1 MPSDSDDIAIRVE
14 DLRIT
19 YQTWVESEPTLVR
32 SMQNLRRRKR
42 STETVN
48 AVQGVSFEVPRG
60 SVLGMV
66 GPNGSGKSTIL
77 RALAGIL
84 RPTSGRITLHGR
96 VTPLLSLGVGF
107 NFQLS
112 GHENIKL
119 GGLLAGMELS
129 EIREKTPEIIEF
141 SGLGDAINRPVRTY
155 SNGMFTRLAFSVAVF
170 MDPEIILIDEVLAA
184 GDAEFRFRSAEK
196 ILKLMEDDTTVVFVS
211 HTHGELKALSDRCL
225 WLEDG
230 VVVQEGEPAA
240 VVNAYEDHHG
250 VHQPDLELDEEKGAF
265 SFVWRPDGPGAGGPV
280 AGSPTSS

>member
-1 MPSDSDDIAIRVE
+1 MPSASDDIAIRVE
-14 DLRIT
+14 DLWIT
-19 YQTWVESEPTLVR
+19 YQTWAEAEPTLVR
-32 SMQNLRRRKR
+32 SMQALRRRTK
-42 STETVN
+42 STRTVN

-84 RPTSGRITLHGR
+84 RPTSGRITVHGR

-129 EIREKTPEIIEF
+129 EIRERTPEIIEF
-141 SGLGDAINRPVRTY
+141 SGLGDAVNRPIRTY
-155 SNGMFTRLAFSVAVF
+155 SNGMFSRLAFSVAAF
-170 MDPEIILIDEVLAA
+170 LDPEIMLIDELLAA
-184 GDAEFRFRSAEK
+184 GDVEFRLRSADK
-196 ILKLMEDDTTVVFVS
+196 IRKLMEDDTTVVFVS
-211 HTHGELKALSDRCL
+211 HTHGEIKWLSDRCL

-230 VVVQEGEPAA
+230 VVIQEGDPDT
-240 VVNAYEDHHG
+240 VVDAYADHHG
-250 VHQPDLELDEEKGAF
+250 VHQPEVELEEETGAMT
-265 SFVWRPDGPGAGGPV
+265 FVWRPDAPGAGGPA

>member
-1 MPSDSDDIAIRVE
+1 LPSDSDDIAIRVE

-66 GPNGSGKSTIL
+66 GPNGSGKSTLL

-112 GHENIKL
+112 GHENITL

-129 EIREKTPEIIEF
+129 EIREQTPEIIEF

-211 HTHGELKALSDRCL
+211 HTHGELKSLSDRCL